1 MQISNVNMQH
11 SSVKSTTSLT
21 SLTQSAVVP
30 IYNHTTL
37 YLLLSSS

>member
-1 MQISNVNMQH
+1 MLMSNVNMQH
-11 SSVKSTTSLT
+11 SSVKSTMSLI

-30 IYNHTTL
+30 IYNYTTL